1 MTTYN
6 LADLFETVADTVPDR
21 EAIITEDRRL
31 TFGELEQR
39 ANRLANFLRSRG
51 VKAGDHIGLH
61 LRNSNEYIEG
71 MLAAYKL
78 RAVPININYNYVE
91 TELKYLYDDA
101 DLVALVVQREF
112 VPQVV
117 AVAPDVPK
125 LTTYV
130 VVDDGSEASAPIGW
144 TEYESSLAESSPGRD
159 FEARSADI

>member
-39 ANRLANFLRSRG
+39 ANRLAHFLRSRG
-51 VKAGDHIGLH
+51 VKAGDHIGLQ
-61 LRNSNEYIEG
+61 LRNGNEYIEG

-78 RAVPININYNYVE
+78 RAVPINLNYNYVE
-91 TELKYLYDDA
+91 GELKYLYDDA
-101 DLVALVVQREF
+101 DLVALLVQREF
-112 VPQVV
+112 TPGVV

-125 LTTYV
+125 LATCV
-130 VVDDGSEASAPIGW
+130 M
-144 TEYESSLAESSPGRD
+144 
-159 FEARSADI
+159 